1 MSIEQYLGV
10 FLLCALSFY
19 LGTRWA
25 KNEFNEYN
33 KGCLIF
39 RIPLGCNDAKGL
51 WISSKSVWNGPK
63 SFSWRQAAPRVKR
76 MISDAVSQK

>member
-39 RIPLGCNDAKGL
+39 RIPLGCNDAQR
-51 WISSKSVWNGPK
+51 IVDIIEERVERSKE
-63 SFSWRQAAPRVKR
+63 FFMAAGGTQSKTN
-76 MISDAVSQK
+76 DK